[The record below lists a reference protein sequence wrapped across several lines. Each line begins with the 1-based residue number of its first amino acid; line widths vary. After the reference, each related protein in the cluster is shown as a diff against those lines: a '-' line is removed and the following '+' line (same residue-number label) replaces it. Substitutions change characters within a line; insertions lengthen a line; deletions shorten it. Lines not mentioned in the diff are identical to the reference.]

1 MDAVVDLGAAYATKS
16 YCVIYTLVSIA
27 ARSLTLKT
35 WYVTTLSIL
44 LKAALTSQPIYK
56 PSAIPAMTKKLMP
69 RVWRGVSKNCKP
81 MVSGHHAP
89 SRLQK
94 KCHFWQK
101 VKNINMVTYV
111 FDKKKEGF
119 C

>member
-1 MDAVVDLGAAYATKS
+1 
-16 YCVIYTLVSIA
+16 
-27 ARSLTLKT
+27 
-35 WYVTTLSIL
+35 
-44 LKAALTSQPIYK
+44 
-56 PSAIPAMTKKLMP
+56 MTKKLMP
-69 RVWRGVSKNCKP
+69 RVWRGVSKNSNR
-81 MVSGHHAP
+81 MVSGHRAL